1 MTFKQLC
8 DWAPLS
14 SFFTKDTLSG
24 QQYYYYYYY
33 YLLTFLVHAYL
44 AQTAQVP
51 KLLDGGKILAKILT
65 LWVGRN
71 NGTDD
76 RHRRTGYAIRRT

>member
-33 YLLTFLVHAYL
+33 YFIIIIIKIHSC
-44 AQTAQVP
+44 
-51 KLLDGGKILAKILT
+51 DGKTII
-65 LWVGRN
+65 
-71 NGTDD
+71 
-76 RHRRTGYAIRRT
+76 GY

>member
-33 YLLTFLVHAYL
+33 YYYQTEHDCRLAAGVVNCCKQSVTLGTCCSPSLSIVLTTPKSNRRWAWVKFLF
-44 AQTAQVP
+44 
-51 KLLDGGKILAKILT
+51 
-65 LWVGRN
+65 
-71 NGTDD
+71 
-76 RHRRTGYAIRRT
+76 

>member
-33 YLLTFLVHAYL
+33 YYYYTRIHNAPTFSSDRLLNRRRLLMLKRLTIRYCSPTLVLSNYM
-44 AQTAQVP
+44 
-51 KLLDGGKILAKILT
+51 I
-65 LWVGRN
+65 
-71 NGTDD
+71 NGC
-76 RHRRTGYAIRRT
+76 RV

>member
-33 YLLTFLVHAYL
+33 YYYYGLMEYTKNIV
-44 AQTAQVP
+44 AQ
-51 KLLDGGKILAKILT
+51 KYKK
-65 LWVGRN
+65 N
-71 NGTDD
+71 
-76 RHRRTGYAIRRT
+76 

>member
-33 YLLTFLVHAYL
+33 YYYTITETGAIFLHSPAVIKPEVIAGQSGMSFVLLKSPDF
-44 AQTAQVP
+44 
-51 KLLDGGKILAKILT
+51 
-65 LWVGRN
+65 
-71 NGTDD
+71 
-76 RHRRTGYAIRRT
+76 RRFII

>member
-33 YLLTFLVHAYL
+33 YLVHVTLYCAYCC
-44 AQTAQVP
+44 
-51 KLLDGGKILAKILT
+51 
-65 LWVGRN
+65 W
-71 NGTDD
+71 
-76 RHRRTGYAIRRT
+76 

>member
-14 SFFTKDTLSG
+14 SFFTNDTLSG

-33 YLLTFLVHAYL
+33 YYYKHFSATHVE
-44 AQTAQVP
+44 
-51 KLLDGGKILAKILT
+51 
-65 LWVGRN
+65 
-71 NGTDD
+71 
-76 RHRRTGYAIRRT
+76 AISASVSE

>member
-33 YLLTFLVHAYL
+33 YYYVNRYVFRQDMRQNNYHIFASSD
-44 AQTAQVP
+44 
-51 KLLDGGKILAKILT
+51 LDL
-65 LWVGRN
+65 
-71 NGTDD
+71 
-76 RHRRTGYAIRRT
+76 

>member
-33 YLLTFLVHAYL
+33 YYKGLKRTSLLIT
-44 AQTAQVP
+44 
-51 KLLDGGKILAKILT
+51 
-65 LWVGRN
+65 
-71 NGTDD
+71 
-76 RHRRTGYAIRRT
+76 

>member
-33 YLLTFLVHAYL
+33 YYYYDNDDIRLWLYTIQVTLVL
-44 AQTAQVP
+44 QSWR
-51 KLLDGGKILAKILT
+51 L
-65 LWVGRN
+65 
-71 NGTDD
+71 
-76 RHRRTGYAIRRT
+76 